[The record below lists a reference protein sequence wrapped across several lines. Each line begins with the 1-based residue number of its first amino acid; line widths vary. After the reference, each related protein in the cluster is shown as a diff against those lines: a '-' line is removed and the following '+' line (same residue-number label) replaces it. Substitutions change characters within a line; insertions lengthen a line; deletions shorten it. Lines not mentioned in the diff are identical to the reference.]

1 MAHPGQHSLP
11 MALEG
16 MLKLRITAAVSLT
29 CLVGYVLAKGV
40 IDQEVVMPTVGLALM
55 SFAAACLNHY
65 QECHLDEKMERTS
78 SRPIP
83 SGLLTPRQVLL
94 ISFSL
99 FLIASGL
106 LLTTHVQAFWLC
118 IIAMF
123 WYNGV
128 YTPLKK
134 WSAYSVL
141 PGAVIGCLPPLVGWH
156 VGGGE
161 LLDFE
166 ILSVCLF
173 IFFWQVP
180 HFWLLAL
187 RYRNDYKSAGYPQ
200 VMERLTDEQVSR
212 IIFSWIFAT
221 VGSAMLIPLY
231 RAFYF
236 NETIIALALA
246 GIIVLFL
253 EKPLLE
259 FGKRDVNL
267 KRSFMFLNMYALSTV
282 LMVSLDKILS
292 FS

>member
-1 MAHPGQHSLP
+1 MVS
-11 MALEG
+11 LEG
-16 MLKLRITAAVSLT
+16 MLKLRITVAVVLT
-29 CLVGYVLAKGV
+29 CLVGYVLAKGA
-40 IDQEVVMPTVGLALM
+40 INQEVLLPTLGLALM
-55 SFAAACLNHY
+55 SFAAACLNHF
-65 QECHLDEKMERTS
+65 QECQLDEKMERTS

-83 SGLLTPRQVLL
+83 AGLLTPRQVLL

-99 FLIASGL
+99 FLLASSIL
-106 LLTTHVQAFWLC
+106 LATHVQAFWLC
-118 IIAMF
+118 VMAMF
-123 WYNGV
+123 WYNAI

-156 VGGGE
+156 IGGGE
-161 LLDFE
+161 LLDFQ

-187 RYRNDYKSAGYPQ
+187 RFRGDYKSAGYPQ
-200 VMERLTDEQVSR
+200 VMEKLSDEQVSR
-212 IIFSWIFAT
+212 VIFFWIFAT

-231 RAFYF
+231 RGFHF
-236 NETIIALALA
+236 NGTILALALA
-246 GIIVLFL
+246 GIVVLLL

-259 FGKRDVNL
+259 FGKKDVNL
-267 KRSFMFLNMYALSTV
+267 KRSFMVLNMYALSTV